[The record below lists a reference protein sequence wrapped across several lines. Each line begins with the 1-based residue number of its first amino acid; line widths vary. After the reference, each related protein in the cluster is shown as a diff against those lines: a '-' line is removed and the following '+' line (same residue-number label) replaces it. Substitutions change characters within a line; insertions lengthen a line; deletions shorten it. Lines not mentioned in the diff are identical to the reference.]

1 MKIRYTKRNGG
12 KEVWELDLGLVDGK
26 RRRLFFKTE
35 KAAKLKSS
43 EIKSDFEAAGRR
55 WTNGGTSQKAKL
67 IHILG
72 EIDERGLTLEHV
84 WETYKSGKIA
94 QHHSGKKLSVAID
107 EVLLVKTSSNLRP
120 KYLSE
125 LRRYLK
131 LFARG
136 KESMDVGQLGVTEI
150 EAWFAGRK
158 ESPSARIGNLGKLS
172 ALFNHCWR
180 RGYIKENPCLRVEKP
195 HVEIGVP
202 KVFSVEQCESLM
214 KAAMITDKDLI
225 PELALCLF
233 AGVRPNEVA
242 RLNWDKI
249 DLKRRLLTIDAAAS
263 KVRCRRL
270 VSLQPTCVAWL
281 KLGGQLPSTINHRR
295 RMDDLKKAAQ
305 LEEWPQ
311 DVLRHTAANHLV
323 ALCGARTAAEML
335 GHSETMLFKHYRE
348 LVQPKETKR
357 FWQIL
362 PLK

>member
-1 MKIRYTKRNGG
+1 MKIRRTKRNGG
-12 KEVWELDLGLVDGK
+12 KEVWELDIGLVDGR

-35 KAAKLKSS
+35 KAAKLKSA

-67 IHILG
+67 IHILE
-72 EIDERGLTLEHV
+72 EISERGLTLDQV
-84 WETYKSGKIA
+84 WDAYKSGKIA
-94 QHHSGKKLSVAID
+94 QHHSGKKLSEAID
-107 EVLLVKTSSNLRP
+107 EVLSVKTASNLRP
-120 KYLSE
+120 KYLYE
-125 LRRYLK
+125 LKRYLK

-136 KESMDVGQLGVTEI
+136 KESMDAGQLGVTEI
-150 EAWFAGRK
+150 EAWFTERN

-172 ALFNHCWR
+172 ALFDHCWR

-202 KVFSVEQCESLM
+202 KVFSVEQCDRLM
-214 KAAMITDKDLI
+214 NTAWKTDKKII
-225 PELALCLF
+225 PELALGLF
-233 AGVRPNEVA
+233 AGVRPTEIA

-249 DLKRRLLTIDAAAS
+249 DLKRKLLTVDAAAS
-263 KVRCRRL
+263 KVRHRRL
-270 VSLQPTCVAWL
+270 VSLQPACVAWL

-305 LEEWPQ
+305 LEDWPQ
-311 DVLRHTAANHLV
+311 DVLRHTAASHLV

-357 FWQIL
+357 FWKIL